1 MTATTGEIIGGMT
14 TVGFIGSGRIGGTV
28 ARLSVAAGHMVVLS
42 NSRGPDTL
50 QDLVAQLGSMARAA
64 TVDDAAEAG
73 DLIVVATP
81 MAAIKHM
88 PVRPVVDKAVLD
100 ANNYYPPRDGHI
112 ADLDSGQL
120 TSSELLQRHV
130 PGAGVVKVF
139 NNIYSKHLLHL
150 ARPAGATDRSY
161 LPIAGDNAQSKAA
174 VSDFLDS
181 IGYGAVDYGPLA
193 ESWRQ
198 QPGEPVYGTP
208 YGPMDDEGGCPAT
221 EQTIRRALAAAIR

>member
-1 MTATTGEIIGGMT
+1 MTAAAGEIIGIMA
-14 TVGFIGSGRIGGTV
+14 TVGFFGSGKMGGTV

-50 QDLVAQLGSMARAA
+50 KDLVAQLGSMARAA
-64 TVDDAAEAG
+64 TADDAAEAG
-73 DLIVVATP
+73 DLVVIATP
-81 MAAIKHM
+81 MAAVKHL

-100 ANNYYPPRDGHI
+100 ANNYYPARDGHI

-130 PGAGVVKVF
+130 PQSAVVKVF

-150 ARPAGATDRSY
+150 ARPAGANRSY
-161 LPIAGDNAQSKAA
+161 LPIAGDNPQSMAA

-198 QPGEPVYGTP
+198 QPGEPVYVRP
-208 YGPMDDEGGCPAT
+208 YGPMDEVGGRPAS
-221 EQTIRRALAAAIR
+221 EETIRKALAAATR

>member
-1 MTATTGEIIGGMT
+1 MAT
-14 TVGFIGSGRIGGTV
+14 VAFIGSGRMGGTV

-73 DLIVVATP
+73 DLVVVATP
-81 MAAIKHM
+81 MAAINHV
-88 PVRPVVDKAVLD
+88 PVRPVVEKAVLD
-100 ANNYYPPRDGHI
+100 ANNYHPRRDGHI

-198 QPGEPVYGTP
+198 QPGEPVYVRP
-208 YGPMDDEGGCPAT
+208 YGPMDDEGGCTAT
-221 EQTIRRALAAAIR
+221 EEMIRTALAAAIR

>member
-1 MTATTGEIIGGMT
+1 MTATAGEIIGTMA
-14 TVGFIGSGRIGGTV
+14 TVGFIGSGRMGGTV

-50 QDLVAQLGSMARAA
+50 KDLVAELGSMARAA

-73 DLIVVATP
+73 DLVVVATP

-88 PVRPVVDKAVLD
+88 PVRPVLDKAVLD
-100 ANNYYPPRDGHI
+100 ANNYHPQRDGHI

-150 ARPAGATDRSY
+150 ARPAGADRSY
-161 LPIAGDNAQSKAA
+161 LPIAGDNLQSTGA

-198 QPGEPVYGTP
+198 QPGEPVYVRP
-208 YGPMDDEGGCPAT
+208 YGPMDDVRGRPAT
-221 EQTIRRALAAAIR
+221 RETIRTALAAATR